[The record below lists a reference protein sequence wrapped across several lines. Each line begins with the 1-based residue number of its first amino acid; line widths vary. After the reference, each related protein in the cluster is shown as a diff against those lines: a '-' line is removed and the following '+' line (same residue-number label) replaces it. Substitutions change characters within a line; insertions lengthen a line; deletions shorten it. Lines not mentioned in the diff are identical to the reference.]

1 MANGPTTIISFGGSI
16 VNPGPRP
23 KNPSWID
30 QGTLLGLIQLLR
42 ELCDSHSHRFV
53 ITVGGGY
60 SNSHYVK
67 ALRTMFGKAPIDD
80 RLIDMLGISAT
91 RFNATLLWALLYQA
105 GLAYKEV
112 VDDPTLRLVVYK
124 PIIVGCGWLP
134 GCSTDKDAVLWAI
147 NRGAKVVINASNI
160 SHVYDQDP
168 REHDDAKIITQIS
181 WPNFRK
187 IIGSQWTPRMNT
199 PFDPVAAKLAE
210 QNKIRVF
217 VLDGR
222 NMGNLRNAIEG
233 KDFVGTTIG

>member
-1 MANGPTTIISFGGSI
+1 MANGSTTVISFGGSL
-16 VNPGPRP
+16 VAPGPRP

-30 QGTLLGLIQLLR
+30 QKVLVDLIQLLKN
-42 ELCDSHSHRFV
+42 LCDNHNRRFV
-53 ITVGGGY
+53 VTVGGGKI
-60 SNSHYVK
+60 NSHYVE
-67 ALRTMFGKAPIDD
+67 ALRKMSGKNPIDD
-80 RLIDMLGISAT
+80 RLIDILGISAT
-91 RFNATLLWALLYQA
+91 RFNATLLWTLLYQA

-112 VDDPTLRLVVYK
+112 VDDPTLRLVVFK
-124 PIIVGCGWLP
+124 PVIVGCGWLP

-181 WPNFRK
+181 WPDFRK
-187 IIGSQWTPRMNT
+187 IIGSKWTPRMNT

-210 QNKIRVF
+210 QHKIKVL

-222 NMGNLRNAIEG
+222 DMDNLRNAIEG
-233 KDFVGTTIG
+233 KDFIGTTIG

>member
-1 MANGPTTIISFGGSI
+1 MANGSITVISFGGSLMA
-16 VNPGPRP
+16 PGPRP
-23 KNPSWID
+23 KDPSWID
-30 QGTLLGLIQLLR
+30 QGTLVDLTQLLKD
-42 ELCDSHSHRFV
+42 LCDNHNRRFV
-53 ITVGGGY
+53 ITVGGGKI
-60 SNSHYVK
+60 NSHYVE
-67 ALRTMFGKAPIDD
+67 ALRKMSGKTPIDD

-91 RFNATLLWALLYQA
+91 RLNATLLWALLYQA

-112 VDDPTLRLVVYK
+112 VDNPTLRLVIYK

-134 GCSTDKDAVLWAI
+134 GCSTNKNAVLWAI

-210 QNKIRVF
+210 QNKIRVL

-222 NMGNLRNAIEG
+222 DMDNLRNAIEG
-233 KDFVGTTIG
+233 KDFIGTTIG